1 VVLVTCLHGKYLA
14 RVWLMFVVLQESNYL
29 AT

>member
-1 VVLVTCLHGKYLA
+1 LA